1 MRELAEIRKQ
11 FEEIMQEKNSMKKNK
26 QLAELMTELERE
38 HGISA
43 MFENKPSQAFDL
55 YLDISNAR
63 VF

>member
-1 MRELAEIRKQ
+1 MRELVEIRKQ
-11 FEEIMQEKNSMKKNK
+11 FEEIIQEKNSMEKNK
-26 QLAELMTELERE
+26 QLAKLMTELENE

-43 MFENKPSQAFDL
+43 MFENKASQAFDL